1 MFLPKHITCCMQA
14 LEQAGFSAYAVGGC
28 VRDSMLGITPHDYDL
43 CTNALPEDTV
53 RVFSPYTLVRSGEKH
68 GTIGVVIDGEV
79 IEITTFR
86 TEGGYQDSRHPDW
99 VRFVPTLEEDLAR
112 RDFTVNAMAY
122 NPKTGYIDPFGG
134 KADLEKKILRTV
146 GDPTARFTE
155 DALRILR
162 GVRFAVRFGLNA
174 EKQTEQAM
182 IHLAHLQEKL
192 ARERIFEELCKLLP
206 LVTADDLQR
215 FAPVLTAVIPELAPM
230 VGFLQHTPHHA
241 YDVFTHTA
249 LVTAGVG
256 NDLALRWAA
265 LLHDAGKP
273 GCFTMDETGR
283 GHFKGHAHLSAEIA
297 DSVLH
302 RLKAPTA
309 LREEVVLLIKQH
321 MTPLEPDKRILRRRL
336 GQYGEKTVYKM
347 LTLQKADFAGKGV
360 VDSDPGFDR
369 IEGLLQEILA
379 EDACFSLKD
388 LAVNGQDLI
397 TLGFTPGPAIGK
409 CLAQLLEQVQDEILP
424 NEKAALLTAAKNILL
439 CKPFDTENQI
449 KNGVG
454 YIPVR

>member
-1 MFLPKHITCCMQA
+1 MYLPENITRCIQA

-28 VRDSMLGITPHDYDL
+28 VRDARLGLTPHDYDL

-68 GTIGVVIDGEV
+68 GTIGVVMNGKV

-86 TEGGYQDSRHPDW
+86 TEGGYQDNRHPDW
-99 VRFVPTLEEDLAR
+99 VRFVSALEEDLAR

-134 KADLEKKILRTV
+134 YADLQNKILRTV
-146 GDPTARFTE
+146 GDPASRFTE

-162 GVRFAVRFGLNA
+162 GVRFAVRFGLA
-174 EKQTEQAM
+174 PEEKTQQAM
-182 IHLAHLQEKL
+182 VSLAPLMENL
-192 ARERIFEELCKLLP
+192 ARERVFGELCKLLP
-206 LVTADDLQR
+206 LVTAKDLLR
-215 FAPVLTAVIPELAPM
+215 FAPVLTAAIPELAPT
-230 VGFLQHTPHHA
+230 VDFLQHTPHHA

-273 GCFTMDETGR
+273 GAFTLDEDGR

-297 DSVLH
+297 DSVLR
-302 RLKAPTA
+302 RLKASTA
-309 LREEVVLLIKQH
+309 LREEVVLLIRQH

-336 GQYGEKTVYKM
+336 GQYGVETVYKM

-360 VDSDPGFDR
+360 VDSDPQFSQTEALLEE
-369 IEGLLQEILA
+369 ILQE
-379 EDACFSLKD
+379 EACFSLKD
-388 LAVNGQDLI
+388 LAINGQDLI
-397 TLGFTPGPAIGK
+397 AIGYAPGPAIGK
-409 CLAQLLEQVQDEILP
+409 CLATLLEQVLDETTP
-424 NEKAALLTAAKNILL
+424 NEKDILL
-439 CKPFDTENQI
+439 QNAKAFL
-449 KNGVG
+449 
-454 YIPVR
+454 